1 MVLKYLLP
9 VILLLRNE
17 TPGHK
22 NSFCLQLEGKE
33 FKRKRKEKAEGK
45 LSVSKSK
52 FRQMSEGLKDGDSP
66 VPAPLSSQT
75 LHGARRELVTL
86 WEVLILDV
94 AAD

>member
-1 MVLKYLLP
+1 MKPLAIK
-9 VILLLRNE
+9 IAFACNWK
-17 TPGHK
+17 GK
-22 NSFCLQLEGKE
+22 N

-52 FRQMSEGLKDGDSP
+52 FRQMSEGLKDRDGP
-66 VPAPLSSQT
+66 VSAPPPGSQI

-86 WEVLILDV
+86 YKVLILDV